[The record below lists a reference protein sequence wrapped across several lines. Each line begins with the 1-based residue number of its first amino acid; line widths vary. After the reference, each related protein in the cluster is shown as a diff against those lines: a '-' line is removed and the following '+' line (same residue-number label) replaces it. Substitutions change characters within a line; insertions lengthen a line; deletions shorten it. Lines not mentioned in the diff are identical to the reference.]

1 VTDDRTSHSQGIP
14 EPTDT
19 VDGPVGRVWHNETLM
34 SDPIDSDVGPVLP
47 IDAALGGSEG
57 ENGAIDGLPGRYE
70 RQAQEDDE
78 AGLDLTRIPLGE
90 TNG

>member
-1 VTDDRTSHSQGIP
+1 VTDDRASNSQGVP
-14 EPTDT
+14 EATDD
-19 VDGPVGRVWHNETLM
+19 VVGPVGAVLHNETLM

-47 IDAALGGSEG
+47 IDAALGGPEG

-78 AGLDLTRIPLGE
+78 PGLDLTRIPLGE

>member
-1 VTDDRTSHSQGIP
+1 MTDDRASNSQGVP
-14 EPTDT
+14 EATDT
-19 VDGPVGRVWHNETLM
+19 VDGPVGGVWHNETLM

-47 IDAALGGSEG
+47 IDAALGGAEG
-57 ENGAIDGLPGRYE
+57 ENGAIDGLPGRFE

-78 AGLDLTRIPLGE
+78 PGLDLARIPLGE

>member
-1 VTDDRTSHSQGIP
+1 VNHDRPTNSQGVPEATDD
-14 EPTDT
+14 
-19 VDGPVGRVWHNETLM
+19 VVGPVGGVRHNETLT

-47 IDAALGGSEG
+47 IDAALGGPEG

-78 AGLDLTRIPLGE
+78 PGLDLTRIPLGE

>member
-1 VTDDRTSHSQGIP
+1 VTDDRVSNSQGVP
-14 EPTDT
+14 EATDD
-19 VDGPVGRVWHNETLM
+19 VIGPVGGVWHNETLM

-47 IDAALGGSEG
+47 IDAALGGPEG
-57 ENGAIDGLPGRYE
+57 ESGAIDGLPGRYE

-78 AGLDLTRIPLGE
+78 PGLDLTRIPLGE